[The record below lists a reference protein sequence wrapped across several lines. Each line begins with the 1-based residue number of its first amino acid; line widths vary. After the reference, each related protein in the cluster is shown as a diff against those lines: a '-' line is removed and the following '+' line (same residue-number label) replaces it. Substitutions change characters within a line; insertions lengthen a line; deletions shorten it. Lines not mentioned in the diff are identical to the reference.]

1 MPLAE
6 GAFRNLKCP
15 SEEKLEVDVLLM
27 RWPPQGEATW
37 MVALP
42 MRLAQDGIILAI
54 PCGVIPP
61 EILSEGETD
70 PTQLVG
76 PHLEVA
82 VGVEG
87 ESDMDVQVQVALVEF
102 KAEVKRLLEHR
113 PNKTKKTVVG
123 YGDNPAQMPD
133 LAELVMTCRE
143 WIEGGHLRSDGYVT
157 ANPGDSGDGATDISK
172 ELRLMREMM
181 EQRLEVLETGL
192 VTLQSHPILHS
203 KPVVR
208 PGMPSGSL
216 DGEKLG
222 KEEERAILDSV
233 RAQVKPAPV
242 RVMDQPGARKDTLV
256 PAPALSGLVEPPEN
270 LSLDQLMKAQLIQMM
285 QGKVGKKNKKDKKLP
300 GLPSWEDSQSSDEE
314 GGTWSSSSKGGRGI
328 EAVER
333 LQHAMVQHPRPYQDR
348 VEQKMVK
355 SVEMLKLDA
364 STPGK
369 YIRGVPV
376 GKSRTA
382 GYCLHGFA
390 EVHRLMILGEMD
402 QARLHT
408 LRMMAALEQFLI
420 DENWQVAS
428 RLTGLEEPPWSE
440 WAVQDLGTLRRQYVY
455 SRLVEP
461 TWVGAHI
468 NQLKEE
474 EWLIKK
480 RSSMVQ
486 PAPKPKGGGK
496 GKEGTETTSAS
507 SGAA

>member
-6 GAFRNLKCP
+6 GAFRKLKCP
-15 SEEKLEVDVLLM
+15 SEEKVEVDVLLM

-54 PCGVIPP
+54 PCGVIPQ
-61 EILSEGETD
+61 EILNEGETD

-113 PNKTKKTVVG
+113 PNRTKKAVVG
-123 YGDNPAQMPD
+123 YGENPAQMPD
-133 LAELVMTCRE
+133 LAELMMACRE

-157 ANPGDSGDGATDISK
+157 ATPGEGGDGASDISK

-181 EQRLEVLETGL
+181 EQRLELLETGL

-208 PGMPSGSL
+208 PGMPGGSL

-242 RVMDQPGARKDTLV
+242 RVMDQPGARKDT
-256 PAPALSGLVEPPEN
+256 VE
-270 LSLDQLMKAQLIQMM
+270 MM

-348 VEQKMVK
+348 MEQKMVK